1 MKKKIFLLMKIK
13 FFILLFCFSFFILIV
28 QNQTLK
34 NSFIFPTSISN
45 PTLSLIDENNG
56 FLYYFNYDDSVP
68 SVYFNTI
75 FQIDFNSFKFLNSS
89 YLSDLD
95 QKFQQD
101 FSIIDSIELP
111 ESYFEIEFVS
121 SHIDLNNSKAYF
133 ILNCNGIFS
142 SDNDQIFKIDLTN
155 FSIELNTS
163 IDADSIYGSQIDLFN
178 QYLYIF
184 SSNPYPQIQKIDLG
198 NLSEIGTLT
207 LIEIFSEWSNMYGII
222 DNSTNLMYVGFSYY
236 PSLII
241 VKVNLTDFTKMDN
254 ITVEDKDYN
263 DIISVGIDTVNHLG
277 YFVVG
282 VLSYSYTWI
291 SKINLT
297 SFESIQSYSFSNYG
311 AVISFDSSTTYAY
324 IGFTN
329 SSFIKFDL
337 LEFQE
342 KNSGLGNFQDPFVIL
357 IDELNQMAYVGF
369 DYLFGLVAKIDL
381 SSFQLIDYI
390 TNDNSSDKINYGE
403 IDSSN
408 GFAYF
413 FINSQ
418 TKISK
423 IMKVELSN
431 FSISEMKILD
441 SNGSIQST
449 CFDNQ
454 NHFLYVGFSNLTD
467 ENGKIFKISFWLDLI
482 KIDLDSFNQTS
493 YLDLTNYYPIQ
504 TMLFNS
510 IHQYIYFLWE
520 SENDG
525 IQICGIELSEMRV
538 LDDYVKI
545 ESDQFFSFLSSV
557 HLLIQNPD
565 MDISYFNKV
574 NKVNK

>member
-1 MKKKIFLLMKIK
+1 MKIKLIKFFLFIFILFFNLNFLKIK

-28 QNQTLK
+28 QNQTLE
-34 NSFIFPTSISN
+34 NSFHFPRSILN
-45 PTLSLIDENNG
+45 PTLSLIDESNG
-56 FLYYFNYDDSVP
+56 FLYYFNFDCSP
-68 SVYFNTI
+68 FGSFLENSI
-75 FQIDFNSFKFLNSS
+75 FQIDLNSLHLFNSS

-95 QKFQQD
+95 QQILTGVIDPKNQIAYLATNPYEYSWNENPKIIKFNLSS

-111 ESYFEIEFVS
+111 ESYLDWGFIS

-133 ILNCNGIFS
+133 ILKCYDYCS
-142 SDNDQIFKIDLTN
+142 SDNYQIFKIDLTN

-163 IDADSIYGSQIDLFN
+163 IDVDSIYGSQIDLFN

-184 SSNPYPQIQKIDLG
+184 STNNSNSNPQIQKIDLG

-207 LIEIFSEWSNMYGII
+207 LIEIFSEWSNMNGII

-282 VLSYSYTWI
+282 CVFDFFFSQFI
-291 SKINLT
+291 CIQKINLT
-297 SFESIQSYSFSNYG
+297 SFESIQSYSFSD
-311 AVISFDSSTTYAY
+311 AFPVISFDSSTTYAY

-342 KNSGLGNFQDPFVIL
+342 KNSGLGNFQDPSIIL
-357 IDELNQMAYVGF
+357 IDELNQIAYVGF
-369 DYLFGLVAKIDL
+369 DYLFVLVAKIDL

-390 TNDNSSDKINYGE
+390 TNDNSSDKINFGE

-413 FINSQ
+413 FISSQ

-467 ENGKIFKISFWLDLI
+467 ENGKILKINSPNLEIVDYFPISDFKQFQNLFVDSSK
-482 KIDLDSFNQTS
+482 KIT
-493 YLDLTNYYPIQ
+493 
-504 TMLFNS
+504 LF
-510 IHQYIYFLWE
+510 IYG
-520 SENDG
+520 N
-525 IQICGIELSEMRV
+525 
-538 LDDYVKI
+538 
-545 ESDQFFSFLSSV
+545 
-557 HLLIQNPD
+557 
-565 MDISYFNKV
+565 
-574 NKVNK
+574 